1 LLAVFAFLPALPG
14 LVVVVLALALLLVV
28 PFVVTLFVVVLFVF
42 VIDGGVGRSFDF
54 DVFAERRDVQ
64 RIFVRGIGFG
74 FCDSLWSAQNFL
86 NCGFFIRLFRVFGFP
101 AFFVFFFVVVLFI
114 LFILFFVFKDGA
126 TARGRVGIDFFAD
139 QILLGV
145 NDAVGENGGLFV
157 ADGGF
162 RYGGNVAFRVDIG
175 IRRLAHLF
183 LFMGRS
189 AFHRFGRISGRAGE
203 QPAGQSAAR
212 TARRAGWGRLTG
224 NTRLRFLGFGLRFET
239 LRFDNGSGG
248 FDRRFAAIFG

>member
-1 LLAVFAFLPALPG
+1 LLAIFAFLPALVG
-14 LVVVVLALALLLVV
+14 LVVAAKVVVPALALLIVV
-28 PFVVTLFVVVLFVF
+28 PFVVALFVDVLFIF
-42 VIDGGVGRSFDF
+42 VIDGGLGRSFDF
-54 DVFAERRDVQ
+54 DVFAERRYVQ
-64 RIFVRGIGFG
+64 RIFVRGIGLG
-74 FCDSLWSAQNFL
+74 FCDSLWSAHNFL
-86 NCGFFIRLFRVFGFP
+86 NSGFFIRLFRVLGFL
-101 AFFVFFFVVVLFI
+101 AFFVFFFVV

-126 TARGRVGIDFFAD
+126 TPRGRVGIDFFTD

-162 RYGGNVAFRVDIG
+162 GCDGNIAFRVDIG
-175 IRRLAHLF
+175 VRRLAHLF

-189 AFHRFGRISGRAGE
+189 PGHSFGRISSRAGE

-212 TARRAGWGRLTG
+212 TARRAGRGRLTG
-224 NTRLRFLGFGLRFET
+224 NTRLRFLGFGLRRET

>member
-1 LLAVFAFLPALPG
+1 MLAVFAFLPALLG
-14 LVVVVLALALLLVV
+14 LVVVVLALARLIVV
-28 PFVVTLFVVVLFVF
+28 PFVVALFVVVLFVF
-42 VIDGGVGRSFDF
+42 VIDGGLGRSFDF

-101 AFFVFFFVVVLFI
+101 AFFVFFFVVVLFV
-114 LFILFFVFKDGA
+114 FFFVFKDGA
-126 TARGRVGIDFFAD
+126 TACGGVGIDFFAD

-157 ADGGF
+157 ANGGF

-183 LFMGRS
+183 LFMGRG

-203 QPAGQSAAR
+203 QPARQSAAR
-212 TARRAGWGRLTG
+212 TARRAGWSRLTG

-248 FDRRFAAIFG
+248 FNGRFATIFG

>member
-1 LLAVFAFLPALPG
+1 LLAVFAFLPALLG
-14 LVVVVLALALLLVV
+14 LVVVVLALALLIVV
-28 PFVVTLFVVVLFVF
+28 PFVVALFVVVLFVF

-54 DVFAERRDVQ
+54 DVFAECRDVQ

-101 AFFVFFFVVVLFI
+101 AFFVFFFVV

-126 TARGRVGIDFFAD
+126 TARGGVGIDFFAD

-162 RYGGNVAFRVDIG
+162 G
-175 IRRLAHLF
+175 
-183 LFMGRS
+183 
-189 AFHRFGRISGRAGE
+189 
-203 QPAGQSAAR
+203 
-212 TARRAGWGRLTG
+212 
-224 NTRLRFLGFGLRFET
+224 
-239 LRFDNGSGG
+239 
-248 FDRRFAAIFG
+248 